1 MPRLL
6 VTGKWARREICTG
19 KRAQERHWMSQ
30 PIVISSGPAVS
41 AGFSSSKSQSSA
53 SDRDAVDAAPQS
65 AAPQSAAPQHAAPR
79 DVAPQE
85 VAPESVAVICGTL
98 RGRFLIAEER
108 VLVEG
113 AQCSLPLPRHTC
125 RVVSCFLVQ
134 CLLSTAPAHTANQYY
149 YTTCASPACFPGC
162 RQRGRE
168 GAAPER
174 V

>member
-6 VTGKWARREICTG
+6 VTGRWARREMCTG
-19 KRAQERHWMSQ
+19 SGAQARHWMSQ
-30 PIVISSGPAVS
+30 PIVICSGPAVS

-53 SDRDAVDAAPQS
+53 SDRDAEDAAPQS
-65 AAPQSAAPQHAAPR
+65 MAPQDAAPRNVAPQDAAPQ
-79 DVAPQE
+79 E
-85 VAPESVAVICGTL
+85 GAPESVPVICGSL

-113 AQCSLPLPRHTC
+113 AQCSLPLPRHSC

-149 YTTCASPACFPGC
+149 YLLALALHPGL
-162 RQRGRE
+162 QTA
-168 GAAPER
+168 GA
-174 V
+174 